1 MSDGWVVGEEMMDTE
16 DRIEVRMKEGD
27 KMEGGGRGGTLCLT
41 LSLMMEEGQSHST
54 VERI

>member
-1 MSDGWVVGEEMMDTE
+1 MMDTE
-16 DRIEVRMKEGD
+16 DRKEVRAMDERGGGRD
-27 KMEGGGRGGTLCLT
+27 GEGGGQVRGTLCLT